1 MRGASCSSAAGYKRA
16 AEILRAACPEL
27 TPATWGRGWRQAW
40 RPEPRPG
47 WVAAALAQ
55 SLGFG
60 LADSAGG
67 GGLRLAAPP
76 LAWGRQ
82 GDGACRAADLHHGAH
97 RAINDAPR
105 HPLARS
111 NSVMRE
117 NRALA
122 DAKFN
127 KLRCSTQPRAPAAPQ
142 PRLAAP
148 CCALLHPSSILAARP
163 DRSATTKP
171 APEPQPE
178 PLLSR
183 IVRASPLAPHA
194 SRLAHRPSPLAPRPS
209 PLAPLTWRCA
219 SAARSQEKAKELE
232 QDLANL
238 ELFNERWGST
248 PR

>member
-76 LAWGRQ
+76 LAWGRR

-142 PRLAAP
+142 LHPAAP
-148 CCALLHPSSILAARP
+148 CCTLAP
-163 DRSATTKP
+163 FW
-171 APEPQPE
+171 
-178 PLLSR
+178 
-183 IVRASPLAPHA
+183 PLAPIAAPLPRLRPSLRPSLFSAASSEHRPSPLTPHA
-194 SRLAHRPSPLAPRPS
+194 SPTAPRPSPLAPRPS

>member
-27 TPATWGRGWRQAW
+27 PPATWGRGWRQAW

-76 LAWGRQ
+76 LAWGRR

-97 RAINDAPR
+97 HAINDAPR
-105 HPLARS
+105 HSLARS

-127 KLRCSTQPRAPAAPQ
+127 KLRCSTQPRPPAAPQ
-142 PRLAAP
+142 PRPSRTLLRPAAP
-148 CCALLHPSSILAARP
+148 WLHSGRSPRSQRHYHACARA
-163 DRSATTKP
+163 
-171 APEPQPE
+171 
-178 PLLSR
+178 
-183 IVRASPLAPHA
+183 RASARASARVSARASSQPHRPSIAPRP
-194 SRLAHRPSPLAPRPS
+194 SRLTPRPSPLAPRPS
-209 PLAPLTWRCA
+209 PL
-219 SAARSQEKAKELE
+219 
-232 QDLANL
+232 
-238 ELFNERWGST
+238 
-248 PR
+248 

>member
-1 MRGASCSSAAGYKRA
+1 
-16 AEILRAACPEL
+16 
-27 TPATWGRGWRQAW
+27 
-40 RPEPRPG
+40 
-47 WVAAALAQ
+47 
-55 SLGFG
+55 
-60 LADSAGG
+60 
-67 GGLRLAAPP
+67 
-76 LAWGRQ
+76 
-82 GDGACRAADLHHGAH
+82 
-97 RAINDAPR
+97 
-105 HPLARS
+105 
-111 NSVMRE
+111 MRE

-148 CCALLHPSSILAARP
+148 CCTKLHPSSILAARP
-163 DRSATTKP
+163 DRSATRALP
-171 APEPQPE
+171 SLRPSLRPS
-178 PLLSR
+178 LSPSLFSAASSEHR
-183 IVRASPLAPHA
+183 PSPLTPHA
-194 SRLAHRPSPLAPRPS
+194 SPTAPRPSPLAPRPS